1 MKATQYAITVQYGG
15 GFHSFVAYHTEPG
28 AAMVEAQDR
37 STSLNAEYDKKT
49 GRRGV
54 RPTVMVWE
62 KMGTIPYADPKAG
75 PSETEKAIAAGTSV
89 GALEP
94 QATAGLNG
102 ADLLQST
109 PAPLTIADERASN
122 RVMDLVVLP
131 LGALEGGE

>member
-62 KMGTIPYADPKAG
+62 KMGDDPLRG
-75 PSETEKAIAAGTSV
+75 PEGWPERDREGYRGGDIGRGVRAAGYCRIERC
-89 GALEP
+89 GP
-94 QATAGLNG
+94 
-102 ADLLQST
+102 
-109 PAPLTIADERASN
+109 PAIHSGPAYHR
-122 RVMDLVVLP
+122 
-131 LGALEGGE
+131 G